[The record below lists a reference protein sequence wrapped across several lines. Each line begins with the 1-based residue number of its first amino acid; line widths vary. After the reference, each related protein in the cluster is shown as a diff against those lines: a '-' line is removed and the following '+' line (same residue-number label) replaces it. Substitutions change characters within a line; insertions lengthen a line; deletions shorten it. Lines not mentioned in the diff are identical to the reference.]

1 MYIGFRVFRVV
12 QAWVG
17 VIYLCMTVQL
27 LVDRVWS
34 LGFRGFMFRTE
45 GPKMYRIPGQPWQS

>member
-34 LGFRGFMFRTE
+34 PRF
-45 GPKMYRIPGQPWQS
+45 PWFHV